1 MKKIIIYAISCILI
15 LYVVEQVLELPYI
28 IKTMVKLPLFTVY
41 PIYKLKGMPF
51 ILHRQDFLR
60 VSVISIFVFC
70 IVSAA
75 YLIFSPLIDTSII
88 QSDFLNRMQITNT
101 QFALAALYT
110 VFVNSFIEELF
121 FRGYVF
127 KGLLKNRKVAY
138 IFSSALFA
146 LYHVTIFKTWF
157 SLPVFLLTMV
167 GLFIGGLIFSYFV
180 EKSNSFLA
188 SYLIHI
194 SADLAIVGI
203 GIHVLGIA

>member
-1 MKKIIIYAISCILI
+1 
-15 LYVVEQVLELPYI
+15 
-28 IKTMVKLPLFTVY
+28 
-41 PIYKLKGMPF
+41 
-51 ILHRQDFLR
+51 
-60 VSVISIFVFC
+60 
-70 IVSAA
+70 
-75 YLIFSPLIDTSII
+75 
-88 QSDFLNRMQITNT
+88 MQITNT
-101 QFALAALYT
+101 QFVLAAIYT

-127 KGLLKNRKVAY
+127 KGLLKNRKIAY

-146 LYHVTIFKTWF
+146 LYHVTIFKSWF